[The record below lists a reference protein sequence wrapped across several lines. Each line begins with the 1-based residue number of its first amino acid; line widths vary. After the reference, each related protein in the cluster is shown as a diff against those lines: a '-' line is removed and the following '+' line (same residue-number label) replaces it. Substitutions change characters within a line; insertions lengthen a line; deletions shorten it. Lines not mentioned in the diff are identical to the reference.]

1 MGLDHRV
8 IGSTNFFFFFF
19 EKQHKH
25 THTHTQGREK
35 EILTQRH
42 TTTSLKSHHNI
53 DLTIGSLV
61 ELCMSLKPKYSSIFG
76 LQNFSQPDQ
85 CV

>member
-8 IGSTNFFFFFF
+8 IGSTIFFFFFLRN
-19 EKQHKH
+19 KHK
-25 THTHTQGREK
+25 HTHTQGREK